1 MEKIIAIDVG
11 LKRIGVAFTPNKSVV
26 VPLNAV
32 IRKNRNQAAND
43 ISNLLKE
50 YKADVLVVGLPKTNE
65 EMQKRIKHFV
75 SLINFKGKIEFVD
88 ESFTSNLVEEEIKG
102 KIKYKR
108 DGRIDS
114 LAAKK
119 ILESYLNK
127 LKTKSEK

>member
-1 MEKIIAIDVG
+1 MERIIAIDVG
-11 LKRIGVAFTPNKSVV
+11 LKRIGVAYTPNKSVV
-26 VPLNAV
+26 VPLNAI
-32 IRKNRNQAAND
+32 IRKNRNQAAKE

-50 YKADVLVVGLPKTNE
+50 YKADILVVGLPLTNE

-75 SLINFKGKIEFVD
+75 SLIEFDGKIEFID
-88 ESFTSNLVEEEIKG
+88 ESFTSVIVEEEIKG

-119 ILESYLNK
+119 ILESFLYLK
-127 LKTKSEK
+127 LQNNLN

>member
-11 LKRIGVAFTPNKSVV
+11 LKRIGIAFTPNKSVV

-32 IRKNRNQAAND
+32 LRKNRNQAARD

-50 YKADVLVVGLPKTNE
+50 YKADILVVGIPKTNE
-65 EMQKRIKHFV
+65 EMQRRIKHFV
-75 SLINFKGKIEFVD
+75 SLIDFHGKIEFVD

-108 DGRIDS
+108 DGRSDS

-119 ILESYLNK
+119 ILESYLIS
-127 LKTKSEK
+127 L

>member
-1 MEKIIAIDVG
+1 MEKIVAIDVG

-26 VPLNAV
+26 VPLNAI
-32 IRKNRNQAAND
+32 IRKNRNQAAKE
-43 ISNLLKE
+43 ISNLLKK
-50 YKADVLVVGLPKTNE
+50 YKADILVVGLPKTNE
-65 EMQKRIKHFV
+65 EMQRRIKHFV
-75 SLINFKGKIEFVD
+75 SLIDFNGKIEFID

-119 ILESYLNK
+119 ILEGYLNK
-127 LKTKSEK
+127 NK

>member
-11 LKRIGVAFTPNKSVV
+11 LKRIGIAFTPNKSVV

-32 IRKNRNQAAND
+32 LRKNRNQAAKD

-50 YKADVLVVGLPKTNE
+50 YKADILVVGIPKTNE
-65 EMQKRIKHFV
+65 EMQRRIKHFV
-75 SLINFKGKIEFVD
+75 SLIDFHGKIEFVD

-119 ILESYLNK
+119 ILESYLIS
-127 LKTKSEK
+127 L